1 MWRKSLIYWGIIFVL
16 IGIFLQYQ
24 YAYFFFYQE
33 QQQLFLLT
41 EQYARDTIFVPGGT
55 ASYIAGFLQQ
65 FYLLTGGGAFLT
77 SMLLVGIGWIG
88 GNLLSHFSGKQK
100 LWVNFISLLPVTG
113 LLILHTSLSYR
124 LAGTIALLMCLI
136 GWQIYLKFFSIRY
149 RWLLGVSLLSI
160 LYLLGGSV
168 YFLFVLGLVV
178 LEWVLNTKSPKYS
191 LLTTII
197 YLVSCLGWV
206 IISLLMHWTGDVE
219 QIVLPDAYYE
229 FSEGVN
235 WLYYIWGFYLFSLL
249 GGHWLQKKNF
259 PLKWS
264 IFLSAVWLGMCFY
277 FVPRMQSK
285 IQLYTYERDWYLRNH
300 QWEQIIKTFRNDLA
314 SVQTLNVLNLAL
326 ACRGELGDKMF
337 SYPQDGV
344 KTLLATWDNSL
355 MSALI
360 CSDICYQVGDIASAQ
375 KIAFEGFVTSTNGNV
390 RLLQRL
396 VETNI
401 ICGSYQVAE
410 KYIALLEKTLFYKT
424 WAFEQRSYLT
434 DVAVESNSEYASKRL
449 SLQGQGTYAVSSN
462 FVQTLKQLIDNDPQN
477 TLAFQY
483 LSGFLLLNRNLNA
496 FRELYDMY
504 YHSDIWSE
512 LSLSQQQAVVALE
525 QDSPGNWAKMG
536 VSLATEQ
543 AYGSFAQDLADKRG
557 YINFVEEIAKNHG
570 NTYWFY
576 LLFKDRGGKK

>member
-1 MWRKSLIYWGIIFVL
+1 MWRKSLIYWGVIFVL
-16 IGIFLQYQ
+16 IGIFLQYL

-41 EQYARDTIFVPGGT
+41 KQYAWDTIVVPGGM
-55 ASYIAGFLQQ
+55 AAYIAGFLQQ

-88 GNLLSHFSGKQK
+88 SNLLCHFSGKQK
-100 LWVNFISLLPVTG
+100 IWMNVISLLPVMG

-124 LAGTIALLMCLI
+124 LSGTIALLMCLV
-136 GWQIYLKFFSIRY
+136 GWQIYLSFSAVRY

-160 LYLLGGSV
+160 LYLLGGSI
-168 YFLFVLGLVV
+168 YSLFVLGLII
-178 LEWVLNTKSPKYS
+178 LEWVFNVKSR
-191 LLTTII
+191 LRTTII
-197 YLVSCLGWV
+197 YLASYFCWV
-206 IISLLMHWTGDVE
+206 IISLFMHCTGDVG

-249 GGHWLQKKNF
+249 GGSWLRKKNF
-259 PLKWS
+259 SLKWS
-264 IFLSAVWLGMCFY
+264 IFLSGVLLGISFY
-277 FVPRMQSK
+277 FIPRMQSK

-300 QWEQIIKTFRNDLA
+300 QWEKIIKTFRNDLA
-314 SVQTLNVLNLAL
+314 SVETLNVLNLAL
-326 ACRGELGDKMF
+326 ACRGELGDRMF
-337 SYPQDGV
+337 SYPQDGA

-375 KIAFEGFVTSTNGNV
+375 KFAFEGFVTSSNGNV

-401 ICGSYQVAE
+401 IFGSYRVAE

-424 WAFEQRSYLT
+424 WASERRLYLT
-434 DVAVESNSEYASKRL
+434 DAAVENNPEYASKRL
-449 SLQGQGTYAVSSN
+449 SLQGQGIYAVSSN
-462 FVQTLKQLIDNDPQN
+462 FMETLKRLIENDPQN
-477 TLAFQY
+477 TLAFEY
-483 LSGFLLLNRNLNA
+483 LSGFLLLNRNLAA
-496 FRELYDMY
+496 FKELYDVY
-504 YHSDIWSE
+504 YHTNVWSE
-512 LSLSQQQAVVALE
+512 LSLSQQQAIVALE
-525 QDSPGNWAKMG
+525 QDSPGIWAKMG

-543 AYGSFAQDLADKRG
+543 AYGAFAQDLADKRG

-576 LLFKDRGGKK
+576 LLFKDQGGKR

>member
-1 MWRKSLIYWGIIFVL
+1 MWRKSLIYWGVIFVL
-16 IGIFLQYQ
+16 IGIFLQYL

-41 EQYARDTIFVPGGT
+41 KQYAWDTIVVPGGM
-55 ASYIAGFLQQ
+55 AAYIAGFLQQ

-88 GNLLSHFSGKQK
+88 SNLLCHFSGKQK
-100 LWVNFISLLPVTG
+100 IWMNVISLLPVMG

-124 LAGTIALLMCLI
+124 LSGTIALLMCLV
-136 GWQIYLKFFSIRY
+136 GWQIYLSFSAVRY

-160 LYLLGGSV
+160 LYLLGGSI
-168 YFLFVLGLVV
+168 YSLFVLGLII
-178 LEWVLNTKSPKYS
+178 LEWVFNVKSR
-191 LLTTII
+191 LRTTII
-197 YLVSCLGWV
+197 YLASYFCWV
-206 IISLLMHWTGDVE
+206 IISLFMHCTGDVG

-235 WLYYIWGFYLFSLL
+235 WLYYIWGFYLFSLF
-249 GGHWLQKKNF
+249 GGYWLRKKNF
-259 PLKWS
+259 SLKWS
-264 IFLSAVWLGMCFY
+264 IFLSVVLLGISFY
-277 FVPRMQSK
+277 FIPRMQSK

-344 KTLLATWDNSL
+344 KTLLATWDNTL

-375 KIAFEGFVTSTNGNV
+375 KFAFEGFVTSSNGNV

-401 ICGSYQVAE
+401 IFGSYRVAE

-424 WAFEQRSYLT
+424 WASERRLYLT
-434 DVAVESNSEYASKRL
+434 DAAVENNPEYASKRL
-449 SLQGQGTYAVSSN
+449 SLQGQGIYAVSSN
-462 FVQTLKQLIDNDPQN
+462 FMQTLKQLIENDPQN
-477 TLAFQY
+477 TLAFEY
-483 LSGFLLLNRNLNA
+483 LSGFLLLNRNLAA
-496 FRELYDMY
+496 FKELYDVY
-504 YHSDIWSE
+504 YHTNVWSE
-512 LSLSQQQAVVALE
+512 LSLSQQQAIVALE
-525 QDSPGNWAKMG
+525 QDSPGIWAKMG

-543 AYGSFAQDLADKRG
+543 AYGAFAQDLADKRG

-576 LLFKDRGGKK
+576 LLFKDQGGKR

>member
-1 MWRKSLIYWGIIFVL
+1 MWRKSLIYWGIIFIL

-41 EQYARDTIFVPGGT
+41 KQYAWDTIFVPGGM
-55 ASYIAGFLQQ
+55 ASYIAGFLRQ

-77 SMLLVGIGWIG
+77 SMLLVGIGGIG
-88 GNLLSHFSGKQK
+88 SNLLCHFSGKHK
-100 LWVNFISLLPVTG
+100 LWMNVISLLPVMG

-124 LAGTIALLMCLI
+124 LSGTIALLMCLV
-136 GWQIYLKFFSIRY
+136 GWQIYLSFSTVRY

-160 LYLLGGSV
+160 LYLLGGSI
-168 YFLFVLGLVV
+168 YSLFVLGLIV
-178 LEWVLNTKSPKYS
+178 LEWVFNVKSR
-191 LLTTII
+191 LRTTII
-197 YLVSCLGWV
+197 YLASSFCWV
-206 IISLLMHWTGDVE
+206 IISLFMHWTGDVE

-235 WLYYIWGFYLFSLL
+235 WLYYIWGFYLFSLF
-249 GGHWLQKKNF
+249 GGYWLRKKNF
-259 PLKWS
+259 SLKWS
-264 IFLSAVWLGMCFY
+264 IFLSVVLLGISFY
-277 FVPRMQSK
+277 FIPRMQSK

-326 ACRGELGDKMF
+326 ACRDELGDKMF
-337 SYPQDGV
+337 SYPQDGA

-375 KIAFEGFVTSTNGNV
+375 KFAFEGFVTSTNGNV

-401 ICGSYQVAE
+401 IFGSYQVAE

-424 WAFEQRSYLT
+424 WASEQRSYLT
-434 DVAVESNSEYASKRL
+434 DAAVGSNSEYASKRL

-483 LSGFLLLNRNLNA
+483 LSGFLLLNRNLTA

-504 YHSDIWSE
+504 YHTDVWPE

-543 AYGSFAQDLADKRG
+543 VYGAFAQDLADKRG